1 MPFEYTPE
9 QKKIYEERY
18 GPGIAAVEERLE
30 EIKKLQELGDP
41 AFQPGSEFFKSTLGG
56 KIEKALG
63 APLPIP
69 GEWGYGGGGGGYRP
83 LTFAQTEAGVRLA
96 ASLNLEAERF
106 AGQKRIELEEVL
118 HGLAQ
123 ELLPP
128 EDVETAMGQV
138 RRGELVKSKLAFQ
151 AVLQNL
157 ADEAEHAERRADLD
171 MQEENER
178 RTLREARARIT
189 IETVGRGDVAG
200 AILFALSAAGGGGK

>member
-1 MPFEYTPE
+1 MVRTVDAILEERRYKAARGGRAMTPREEAARAQSLGVSLEEYRAMTPE
-9 QKKIYEERY
+9 ERRAGASAIGASVY
-18 GPGIAAVEERLE
+18 GV
-30 EIKKLQELGDP
+30 
-41 AFQPGSEFFKSTLGG
+41 GG
-56 KIEKALG
+56 VTDFLV
-63 APLPIP
+63 PDD
-69 GEWGYGGGGGGYRP
+69 WGYGGGGGYRP

-96 ASLNLEAERF
+96 ASLALETERF

-138 RRGELVKSKLAFQ
+138 RRGEVVKSKLAFQ

-157 ADEAEHAERRADLD
+157 ADEAAHAERRADLD

-189 IETVGRGDVAG
+189 VETIGRDVGRAV
-200 AILFALSAAGGGGK
+200 LFALGAKG